1 MKRKYI
7 FSTGAIGIIFMMIGQ
22 LSFAVNDTL
31 VKEIVIDNTNNL
43 SVINVIFLRGLLSTS
58 FIFIYLKFYE
68 KKNIINIFKIKNYH
82 KRGIY
87 EVLTAICFFTGLI
100 LLPVAEVYT
109 LLMTNPFFVTIF
121 AFLFL
126 KEKVGIRRWI
136 AVAVGFVGV
145 IFVVNPQDISFNFL
159 YIFPIIA
166 AVFLT
171 IRDIATKG
179 IATKSNSFEIIFI
192 TSILM
197 TLFSG
202 IGSLFF
208 EFTFKIEYL
217 PNLFISS
224 IFLTIAYIFSVL
236 TIFYAPLSLTA
247 SARYSVIVFGMIFGY
262 LILNEIPSSNMVIG
276 ATIISLS
283 GLFVIRR
290 QKKLGKID

>member
-1 MKRKYI
+1 MKSKYI
-7 FSTGAIGIIFMMIGQ
+7 FSPEAIGVIFMMLGQ
-22 LSFAVNDTL
+22 LSFSINDTL
-31 VKEIVIDNTNNL
+31 VKEIVIDTQNNM
-43 SVINVIFLRGLLSTS
+43 SVINIIFLRGLITTT
-58 FIFIYLKFYE
+58 FIFLYLKFYE
-68 KKNIINIFKIKNYH
+68 RKNILNIFKIKKYH
-82 KRGIY
+82 QRGLY

-100 LLPVAEVYT
+100 LLPIAEVYT

-126 KEKVGIRRWI
+126 KEKVGIRRWT
-136 AVAVGFVGV
+136 AVIIGFIGV
-145 IFVVNPQDISFNFL
+145 LFVINPENINFNFL
-159 YIFPIIA
+159 FIFPIIA

-179 IATKSNSFEIIFI
+179 IATRFNSFEIIFI

-208 EFTFKIEYL
+208 EFTFKIEYF

-224 IFLTIAYIFSVL
+224 IFLTVAYIFSVL

-247 SARYSVIVFGMIFGY
+247 SSRYSVIVFGMLFGY
-262 LILNEIPSSNMVIG
+262 LILKEIPSINMIIG

-290 QKKLGKID
+290 QKKLGKIE

>member
-7 FSTGAIGIIFMMIGQ
+7 FSTGTIGIIFMMIGQ

-43 SVINVIFLRGLLSTS
+43 SVINVIFLRGLLSTC

-68 KKNIINIFKIKNYH
+68 KKNILNIFKIKNYH

-126 KEKVGIRRWI
+126 KEKVGIRFI
-136 AVAVGFVGV
+136 GV
-145 IFVVNPQDISFNFL
+145 VFVVNPQNISFNFL

-166 AVFLT
+166 AIFLT

-179 IATKSNSFEIIFI
+179 IATKTNSFEIIFI

-202 IGSLFF
+202 IGSIFF

-224 IFLTIAYIFSVL
+224 VFLTIAYIFSVL

-247 SARYSVIVFGMIFGY
+247 SARYSVIVFGMLFGY
-262 LILNEIPSSNMVIG
+262 LILNEVFRLNKTSSKTLILLLALQFME
-276 ATIISLS
+276 SLP
-283 GLFVIRR
+283 RR
-290 QKKLGKID
+290 LIQDRL

>member
-58 FIFIYLKFYE
+58 FIFIYLIFYE
-68 KKNIINIFKIKNYH
+68 KKNILNIFKIKNYH

-145 IFVVNPQDISFNFL
+145 IFVVNPQNISFNFL

-262 LILNEIPSSNMVIG
+262 LILNEIPSKNMVIG

-290 QKKLGKID
+290 QKKLGKIK

>member
-43 SVINVIFLRGLLSTS
+43 SVINVIFLRGLLSTC

-68 KKNIINIFKIKNYH
+68 KKNILSIFKIKNYH

-136 AVAVGFVGV
+136 AVVVGFIGV
-145 IFVVNPQDISFNFL
+145 IVVVNPQNINFNFL

-166 AVFLT
+166 AIFLT

-179 IATKSNSFEIIFI
+179 IATKTNSFEIIFI

-202 IGSLFF
+202 IGSIFF

-224 IFLTIAYIFSVL
+224 VFLTIAYIFSVL

-247 SARYSVIVFGMIFGY
+247 SARYSVIVFGMLFGY
-262 LILNEIPSSNMVIG
+262 LILNEIPSTNMVIG
-276 ATIISLS
+276 ATIISFS

>member
-7 FSTGAIGIIFMMIGQ
+7 LTTGAIGVIFMMLGQ
-22 LSFAVNDTL
+22 LSFSINDSL
-31 VKEIVIDNTNNL
+31 VKLIVVDTQKNL
-43 SVINVIFLRGLLSTS
+43 SILNVIFLRGLITT
-58 FIFIYLKFYE
+58 FCIFLYLKFYE
-68 KKNIINIFKIKNYH
+68 KKIILKIFKISKYH
-82 KRGIY
+82 QRGMY
-87 EVLTAICFFTGLI
+87 EVLTAVCFFTGLV

-126 KEKVGIRRWI
+126 KEKVGVRRWT
-136 AVAVGFVGV
+136 AVIIGFIGV
-145 IFVVNPQDISFNFL
+145 IFVINPQNLNFNILF
-159 YIFPIIA
+159 IFPIIA

-171 IRDIATKG
+171 IRDITTKG

-192 TSILM
+192 TSVLM

-202 IGSLFF
+202 VGSLFF
-208 EFTFKIEYL
+208 EFTFKLEYL

-247 SARYSVIVFGMIFGY
+247 SSRYSVIVFGIIFGY
-262 LILNEIPSSNMVIG
+262 FILDEVPSINMLIG
-276 ATIISLS
+276 AAIISFS

-290 QKKLGKID
+290 QKDLGKIK

>member
-43 SVINVIFLRGLLSTS
+43 SVINVIFLRGLLSTF

-68 KKNIINIFKIKNYH
+68 KKNILSIFKIKNYH

-145 IFVVNPQDISFNFL
+145 IFVVNPQNISFNFL

-166 AVFLT
+166 AIFLT

-179 IATKSNSFEIIFI
+179 IATKTNSFEIIFI

-202 IGSLFF
+202 IGSIFF

-224 IFLTIAYIFSVL
+224 VFLTIAYIFSVL

-247 SARYSVIVFGMIFGY
+247 SARYSVIVFGMLFGY
-262 LILNEIPSSNMVIG
+262 LILNEIPSTNMLIG
-276 ATIISLS
+276 ATIISFS

>member
-43 SVINVIFLRGLLSTS
+43 SVINVIFLRGLLSTF

-68 KKNIINIFKIKNYH
+68 KKNILSIFKIKNYH

-136 AVAVGFVGV
+136 AVAVGFIGV
-145 IFVVNPQDISFNFL
+145 IFVVNPQNISFNFL

-166 AVFLT
+166 AIFLT

-179 IATKSNSFEIIFI
+179 IATKTNSFEIIFI

-202 IGSLFF
+202 IGSIFF

-224 IFLTIAYIFSVL
+224 VFLTIAYIFSVL

-247 SARYSVIVFGMIFGY
+247 SARYSVIVFGMLFGY
-262 LILNEIPSSNMVIG
+262 LILNEIPSTNMLIG
-276 ATIISLS
+276 ATIISFS

>member
-7 FSTGAIGIIFMMIGQ
+7 FSVGTLGIIFMLLGQ
-22 LSFAVNDTL
+22 LSFSINDTL
-31 VKEIVIDNTNNL
+31 VKEIVIDSKNNM
-43 SVINVIFLRGLLSTS
+43 SVINIIFLRGLITTS
-58 FIFIYLKFYE
+58 FIFLYLKFYE
-68 KKNIINIFKIKNYH
+68 RKNILDIFKIKKYH
-82 KRGIY
+82 QRGIY

-100 LLPVAEVYT
+100 LLPIAEVYT

-126 KEKVGIRRWI
+126 KEKVGIRRWS
-136 AVAVGFVGV
+136 AVIFGFIGV
-145 IFVVNPQDISFNFL
+145 IFVINPQNINFNFL

-179 IATKSNSFEIIFI
+179 IATKKNSFEIIFI
-192 TSILM
+192 TSVLI

-208 EFTFKIEYL
+208 EFTFSIKYL

-224 IFLTIAYIFSVL
+224 IFLTAAYIFSVL

-247 SARYSVIVFGMIFGY
+247 SSRYSVIVFGIIFGY
-262 LILNEIPSSNMVIG
+262 IILNEIPSSNMIIG
-276 ATIISLS
+276 ASIISFS
-283 GLFVIRR
+283 GLFVINRE
-290 QKKLGKID
+290 KKLGKIK

>member
-1 MKRKYI
+1 MKSKYI
-7 FSTGAIGIIFMMIGQ
+7 FSPEAIGVIFMMLGQ
-22 LSFAVNDTL
+22 LSFSINDTL
-31 VKEIVIDNTNNL
+31 VKEIVIDTQNNM
-43 SVINVIFLRGLLSTS
+43 SVINIIFLRGLITTT
-58 FIFIYLKFYE
+58 FIFLYLKFYE
-68 KKNIINIFKIKNYH
+68 RKNILNIFKIKKYH
-82 KRGIY
+82 QRGLY

-100 LLPVAEVYT
+100 LLPIAEVYT

-126 KEKVGIRRWI
+126 KEKVGIRRWM
-136 AVAVGFVGV
+136 AVIIGFIGV
-145 IFVVNPQDISFNFL
+145 LFVINPQNINFNFL
-159 YIFPIIA
+159 FIFPIIA

-179 IATKSNSFEIIFI
+179 IATRSNSFEIIFI

-208 EFTFKIEYL
+208 EFTFKIEYF

-224 IFLTIAYIFSVL
+224 IFLTVAYIFSVL

-247 SARYSVIVFGMIFGY
+247 SSRYSVIVFGMLFGY
-262 LILNEIPSSNMVIG
+262 LILKEIPSINMIIG

-290 QKKLGKID
+290 QKKLGKIE

>member
-7 FSTGAIGIIFMMIGQ
+7 FSVGALGIIFMMLGQ
-22 LSFAVNDTL
+22 LSFSINDTL
-31 VKEIVIDNTNNL
+31 VKEIVIDSENNM
-43 SVINVIFLRGLLSTS
+43 SVINVIFLRGLITTT
-58 FIFIYLKFYE
+58 FIFLYLKFYE
-68 KKNIINIFKIKNYH
+68 RKNILDIFKIKKYH
-82 KRGIY
+82 QRGIY

-100 LLPVAEVYT
+100 LLPIAEVYT

-126 KEKVGIRRWI
+126 KEKVGMRRWT
-136 AVAVGFVGV
+136 AVIFGFIGV
-145 IFVVNPQDISFNFL
+145 IIVINPQNINFNFL
-159 YIFPIIA
+159 FIFPIIA

-179 IATKSNSFEIIFI
+179 IATKKNSFEIIFI
-192 TSILM
+192 TSILI

-208 EFTFKIEYL
+208 EFTFRIEYL

-224 IFLTIAYIFSVL
+224 IFLTAAYIFSVL

-247 SARYSVIVFGMIFGY
+247 SSRYSVIVFGIIFGY
-262 LILNEIPSSNMVIG
+262 LILNEIPSTNMIIG
-276 ATIISLS
+276 ASIISLS
-283 GLFVIRR
+283 GLFVINRE
-290 QKKLGKID
+290 KKLGKIK

>member
-7 FSTGAIGIIFMMIGQ
+7 FSTGAIGIIFMMLGQ
-22 LSFAVNDTL
+22 LCFAVNDTL

-68 KKNIINIFKIKNYH
+68 KKKILNIFKIKNYH

-109 LLMTNPFFVTIF
+109 LLMTNPFFVIIF

-126 KEKVGIRRWI
+126 KEKVGIRRWG
-136 AVAVGFVGV
+136 AVAVGFIGV
-145 IFVVNPQDISFNFL
+145 IFVVNPQNFSFNFL

-179 IATKSNSFEIIFI
+179 IATKTNSFEIIFI
-192 TSILM
+192 TSVLM

-208 EFTFKIEYL
+208 EFTFKFEYL

-247 SARYSVIVFGMIFGY
+247 SSRYSVIVFGMLFGY
-262 LILNEIPSSNMVIG
+262 LILNEIPSTNMVIG

-283 GLFVIRR
+283 GLFVIGR